1 MIRLQL
7 PLPVSKNARHM
18 PIKCGKW
25 FKEVRTRK
33 ARKAEEAMV
42 ADMWRQ
48 IGGRPSQACF
58 TGPVSVNVFLTF
70 PDRRARDPHNYTESL
85 FDCLQAAGIVQ
96 NDALIVHSVCEA
108 SPEFKK
114 PGGCTVSVEE
124 LP

>member
-7 PLPVSKNARHM
+7 GLPVSKNARHM

-48 IGGRPSQACF
+48 IGGRPSQPCF

-70 PDRRARDPHNYTESL
+70 PDRRARDGANFTESL
-85 FDCLQAAGIVQ
+85 FDCLQAAGIVK
-96 NDALIVHSVCEA
+96 NDALIVHHVVEV
-108 SPEFKK
+108 SPEVKR

>member
-1 MIRLQL
+1 MIRLDL

-42 ADMWRQ
+42 ALMWKQ
-48 IGGRPSQACF
+48 IGGRPQAPCF
-58 TGPVSVNVFLTF
+58 TGPVSVTVFLTF
-70 PDRRARDPHNYTESL
+70 PDRRQRDPANFIESL
-85 FDCLQAAGIVQ
+85 FDCLQAAGIVK
-96 NDALIVHSVCEA
+96 NDALIVHHVVEA
-108 SPEFKK
+108 SPQFRK
-114 PGGCTVSVEE
+114 PGGCAVSVEE